1 MPDFQVSPVFFCV
14 QGISIFSIYSKKESG
29 LIGMEEK
36 ITYKNAGVDT
46 EKGREFIQ
54 KIKRNVESTHGPR
67 VIGGLGGFAGAYDV
81 SVLKKYKHPILL
93 SGTDGVGT
101 KIELARLLKIYNTI
115 GIDLVAMCV
124 NDILVCGGEPF
135 FFLDYIAC
143 GKLDPEKMD
152 QIVSGIVQGCKMSN
166 ASLLGGET
174 AEHPG
179 TMKEDEFDLA
189 GFVVGAVEKD
199 SMIDGSTI
207 RSGDK
212 ILGLESSGPH
222 SNGFSL
228 IRKLLL
234 KEGKYLPT
242 DPQQVKFLKDYA
254 LKPTRIYVSSILKL
268 LQQVSVKGMV
278 HITGG
283 GYQENVPR
291 ILPQGTQSKFFKEK
305 IPSGYFF
312 EKIKKDHK
320 IEELE
325 LFATFNMGIGYM
337 VIVSEENA
345 ELAKKIM
352 ESSGEVVHEIGE
364 IVSGN
369 KEEVQFV

>member
-1 MPDFQVSPVFFCV
+1 MGPVFFCV
-14 QGISIFSIYSKKESG
+14 QGFCLFQAILKKNRERR
-29 LIGMEEK
+29 MEEK
-36 ITYKNAGVDT
+36 ITYKSAGVDT
-46 EKGREFIQ
+46 EKGREFVQ

-67 VIGGLGGFAGAYDV
+67 VLGGLGGFAGAYDV
-81 SVLKKYKHPILL
+81 SVLKKFNQPILL

-101 KIELARLLKIYNTI
+101 KIELARLLNTFDTV

-152 QIVSGIVQGCKMSN
+152 QIVAGIVQGCKLSN

-199 SMIDGSTI
+199 LMIDGSTI
-207 RSGDK
+207 QPGDK

-234 KEGKYLPT
+234 KDGKHLPS
-242 DPQQVKFLKDYA
+242 DPEQVKFLKEYA
-254 LKPTRIYVSSILKL
+254 LKPTRIYVQSILKL
-268 LQQVSVKGMV
+268 LQKVPVKGMV

-291 ILPQGTQSKFFKEK
+291 VLPKGSQAKFFKDR

-312 EKIKKDHK
+312 ERLKKDHK
-320 IEELE
+320 LDELE
-325 LFATFNMGIGYM
+325 MFATFNMGIGYM
-337 VIVSEENA
+337 VIVSEENVPS
-345 ELAKKIM
+345 AKEFL
-352 ESSGEVVHEIGE
+352 ESTGESVHEIGE
-364 IVSGN
+364 ILSGN
-369 KEEVQFV
+369 KEEVIFV